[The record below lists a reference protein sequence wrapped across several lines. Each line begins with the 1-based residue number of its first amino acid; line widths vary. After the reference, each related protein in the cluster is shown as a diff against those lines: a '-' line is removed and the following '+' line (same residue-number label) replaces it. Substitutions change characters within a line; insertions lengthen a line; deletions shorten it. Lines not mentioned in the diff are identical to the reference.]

1 MFDARVVEAHSV
13 DESLVLGKAEEAGRR
28 VSVLGYRGKSPNFDM
43 AKSKGS
49 QGVDGVAF
57 LVETGG
63 ETDGVWE
70 GESADRDWLLLGS
83 SSEFLQKAYLL
94 HRPQSGHGEMVGF
107 LGIDF
112 EEKGAGGRVEGV
124 EHVLVWL

>member
-1 MFDARVVEAHSV
+1 M
-13 DESLVLGKAEEAGRR
+13 LGKTEEAGRG
-28 VSVLGYRGKSPNFDM
+28 VSVLGNRGKSPNFDM
-43 AKSKGS
+43 AKSKSS

-70 GESADRDWLLLGS
+70 GESADRDWLVLGS
-83 SSEFLQKAYLL
+83 GREFLQKAYLL

-112 EEKGAGGRVEGV
+112 EEKGTGGRVELV
-124 EHVLVWL
+124 EHGLVWL

>member
-1 MFDARVVEAHSV
+1 M
-13 DESLVLGKAEEAGRR
+13 LGKAEEAGRR
-28 VSVLGYRGKSPNFDM
+28 VSGLSHRGKSANFDV

-57 LVETGG
+57 LIETGG

-107 LGIDF
+107 FGIDF
-112 EEKGAGGRVEGV
+112 EEKGAGGRVELV
-124 EHVLVWL
+124 EHGLVWL

>member
-1 MFDARVVEAHSV
+1 MFDAGVVEAHSV
-13 DESLVLGKAEEAGRR
+13 DESLVLGKTEEAGRR
-28 VSVLGYRGKSPNFDM
+28 VSILGHWGKSPNFDM
-43 AKSKGS
+43 AKSKGP

-70 GESADRDWLLLGS
+70 GEPADRDWLVLGY
-83 SSEFLQKAYLL
+83 SSEFLQKAYVL

-112 EEKGAGGRVEGV
+112 EEKGAGGRVELV
-124 EHVLVWL
+124 EHGLVWL